1 MIKVSDETKAVMFK
15 TFIQVQ
21 SMDDVPHFVK
31 NKMLSAI
38 FKMNP
43 NKWRVVGITEQA
55 VIRFAENDFKREW
68 SHLYNYPILAKRDKK
83 YNIFKRFLNRQ
94 KKNMNRILNKL
105 K

>member
-21 SMDDVPHFVK
+21 NMDDVPHFVK

-43 NKWRVVGITEQA
+43 NLDIK
-55 VIRFAENDFKREW
+55 
-68 SHLYNYPILAKRDKK
+68 
-83 YNIFKRFLNRQ
+83 
-94 KKNMNRILNKL
+94 
-105 K
+105 

>member
-21 SMDDVPHFVK
+21 NMDDVPHFVK

-43 NKWRVVGITEQA
+43 NKWRVVGITEKA
-55 VIRFAENDFKREW
+55 VIRFAENDFKRNHAWALIEVML
-68 SHLYNYPILAKRDKK
+68 SKEARGINTFY
-83 YNIFKRFLNRQ
+83 
-94 KKNMNRILNKL
+94 
-105 K
+105 